1 MDQVDF
7 GYVAN
12 LGRTIYNICFQRF
25 LHAKL
30 ELKRPAT
37 DLQKLL
43 SRTEIVFEYLVHE
56 GDRFGFDVNSILE
69 IPSSN
74 GGTCFNI
81 ASQNSKKISNLII
94 GREIKVNS
102 ITTDMMV
109 PDFNYPNL
117 AIQMM
122 EKDINP
128 YVINY
133 DGNSLVEI
141 YPSSF
146 KSEEAK
152 QLMAKFPRSVHFTI
166 DDINCSRNC
175 PPDCS
180 SSFKKFYFKNGEFLE
195 MSDSNRIGQG
205 GFGWVFK
212 GKFHGQDRAMKC
224 VYNGQIRGHI
234 KATDT
239 VSDFEEDISEI
250 RIQMASGGPG
260 VIVPEAFVRQQN
272 QEQGDNGKWI
282 AENYNIF
289 IYPLYDC
296 NLCELHENHYN
307 QFTDEILRDI
317 MHQCLTR
324 KSSALK
330 DYLIFE

>member
-7 GYVAN
+7 GYIEN
-12 LGRTIYNICFQRF
+12 LGRTIYSICFQRF

-30 ELKRPAT
+30 ELKRPST
-37 DLQKLL
+37 ELRKLM

-69 IPSSN
+69 IPASN
-74 GGTCFNI
+74 GGTCFST
-81 ASQNSKKISNLII
+81 ASQNSQKISSLII

-102 ITTDMMV
+102 IGTDMMV
-109 PDFNYPNL
+109 ADFKYPDL

-122 EKDINP
+122 EKGVNP
-128 YVINY
+128 FVINY
-133 DGNSLVEI
+133 DGNSLIEL

-146 KSEEAK
+146 KSEESK
-152 QLMAKFPRSVHFTI
+152 RLIAKFPRSVHFTI
-166 DDINCSRNC
+166 DDINCSRSC

-212 GKFHGQDRAMKC
+212 EKFHGQDKAMKC
-224 VYNGQIRGHI
+224 VNNGQIRRTI
-234 KATDT
+234 LAKDA
-239 VSDFEEDISEI
+239 VSDFEDDISEI
-250 RIQMASGGPG
+250 RIQTASGGPG

-272 QEQGDNGKWI
+272 QEQDESGKWI

-296 NLCELHENHYN
+296 NLCELHENHYD
-307 QFTDEILRDI
+307 QLTDEILRDI

-324 KSSALK
+324 KSPTLT